1 MKQAQRGFTLIELMI
16 AVVVIGIL
24 SAIAIPNYRSYVQKA
39 ERGAAKAVM
48 LNIAQTEE
56 RYYTN
61 NGTYLAI
68 AALPTAAPS
77 GWQNYSGSSTTS
89 VKYNITVAAGTIASS
104 TTTLISDAYTIT
116 AAPVATDA
124 LCGTLKLDST
134 GAKGIYSPAGAPAPT
149 GTVAQCW

>member
-24 SAIAIPNYRSYVQKA
+24 SAIAIPNYRNYVQKA

-48 LNIAQTEE
+48 LNLMQTEE
-56 RYYTN
+56 RYFTN

-68 AALPTAAPS
+68 AALPTAAPA

-89 VKYNITVAAGTIASS
+89 VKYDITVAAG
-104 TTTLISDAYTIT
+104 LISGAGTTAITDNYTIT
-116 AAPVATDA
+116 ATPVTMDGVCNI
-124 LCGTLKLDST
+124 LRLDSS
-134 GAKGIYSPAGAPAPT
+134 GAKAISSPPGAPAPT
-149 GTVAQCW
+149 GTIAQCW

>member
-61 NGTYLAI
+61 NGTYLAV
-68 AALPTAAPS
+68 AALPAAAPS
-77 GWQNYSGSSTTS
+77 GWQNYSGSSATS
-89 VKYNITVAAGTIASS
+89 VKYNITVVAGTIASPN
-104 TTTLISDAYTIT
+104 TLISDAYTIIA

-124 LCGTLKLDST
+124 LCGTLKLYST
-134 GAKGIYSPAGAPAPT
+134 GAKAASGT
-149 GTVAQCW
+149 GGVAQCW

>member
-24 SAIAIPNYRSYVQKA
+24 SAIAIPNYRNYVQKA

-48 LNIAQTEE
+48 LNLMQTEE
-56 RYYTN
+56 RYFTN

-68 AALPTAAPS
+68 ASLPTAAPA

-89 VKYNITVAAGTIASS
+89 VKFNITVAAGTIASS
-104 TTTLISDAYTIT
+104 TTPISDAYKIT
-116 AAPVATDA
+116 AEPVSTDA
-124 LCGTLKLDST
+124 LCGTLQLDST
-134 GAKGIYSPAGAPAPT
+134 GAKAASGT
-149 GTVAQCW
+149 GGVAQCW

>member
-61 NGTYLAI
+61 NGTYLAV
-68 AALPTAAPS
+68 AALPAAAPS
-77 GWQNYSGSSTTS
+77 GWQNYSGSSATS
-89 VKYNITVAAGTIASS
+89 VKYNITVVAGTIASP
-104 TTTLISDAYTIT
+104 TTLISDAYTIT

-134 GAKGIYSPAGAPAPT
+134 GAKAASGT
-149 GTVAQCW
+149 GGVAQCW

>member
-61 NGTYLAI
+61 NGTYLAV

-77 GWQNYSGSSTTS
+77 GWQNYSGSSATS
-89 VKYNITVAAGTIASS
+89 VKYNITVAAGLIS
-104 TTTLISDAYTIT
+104 TTPPAAITDNYTIT
-116 AAPVATDA
+116 ATPVTTDGV
-124 LCGTLKLDST
+124 CNILKLDST
-134 GAKGIYSPAGAPAPT
+134 GAKAASGT
-149 GTVAQCW
+149 GGVAQCW